1 MISANRRVTIPEAF
15 LTADIVLSTLQNI
28 TEGLVVYPGVIAK
41 HISQE
46 LPFMATENI
55 IMAIVRAGGD
65 RQECHEHI
73 RVLSHQ
79 AARVVKEDGGENDL
93 IARVRADPY
102 FAPVVQDLDKL
113 LDPKTFVGRAP
124 EQVDGF
130 LKEWVRPALEP
141 YAEVLK
147 TSKAVELSV

>member
-1 MISANRRVTIPEAF
+1 M
-15 LTADIVLSTLQNI
+15 
-28 TEGLVVYPGVIAK
+28 
-41 HISQE
+41 
-46 LPFMATENI
+46 
-55 IMAIVRAGGD
+55 
-65 RQECHEHI
+65 
-73 RVLSHQ
+73 LSHQ

-130 LKEWVRPALEP
+130 LKEWVMPALEP
-141 YAEVLK
+141 YKEVLK